1 VQVLKVDYSAKNAP
15 ELFTQSL
22 KDTGFGVLY
31 NHPVDQEL
39 IDDVYQEWEGFFA
52 SDYKK
57 RYLFNRETQDGFFP
71 IDVSEKA
78 KGYSEKDLKEYF
90 QIYPWGL
97 YPAELSD
104 KTKRLYQ
111 ALNKVAVT
119 LLKWVEAYSPEYVIK
134 KLSMPLSQM
143 IEDSESTMLRI
154 IHYPP
159 LTGGEPA
166 DAVRAAAH
174 GDINLLTVLVGATA
188 SGLQVLDMN
197 NQWYDVPCDRA
208 CLVVNIGDMLE
219 MCTEGTYRST
229 LHRVINPA
237 DSENISRLSMP
248 LFLHPHP
255 EVVLS
260 EKHTA
265 GSFLKERLIE
275 LGVV

>member
-1 VQVLKVDYSAKNAP
+1 MQVLKVDYSAKNAP